1 MGFFVCVSLVP
12 ARLPIIRDLAGT
24 IRNQQNRV
32 GRLNLWSLSPFTSS
46 LEKLEPS
53 YKYTN
58 HLLPVVFRSCSVIS
72 YKITGCSKIATHSV
86 PALIEPLWQVKLDMQ
101 SGAFGNKL

>member
-1 MGFFVCVSLVP
+1 MCLCLVP

-32 GRLNLWSLSPFTSS
+32 GRLNLWSLSPFISS

-58 HLLPVVFRSCSVIS
+58 HLLPVLFISCSVIS
-72 YKITGCSKIATHSV
+72 YKIAGCSKIATHSV
-86 PALIEPLWQVKLDMQ
+86 PALIAPLCQVNLDMQ
-101 SGAFGNKL
+101 PRAFGNKL